1 MRKCL
6 LLIHIVITLLLAGCG
21 SSTQEDFA
29 NRVGQA
35 MRAPANDPT
44 TASSLGSLR
53 RVAMSA
59 ATSID
64 TTSITPDQL
73 FDWAEATYPQFF
85 PTKEKTLTWS
95 VYQFRYYKDTDVY
108 LAVESGINVVALGK
122 PTKNELMTIGSISA
136 FSQEVLRYKPWS
148 TVKKRVDILLS
159 SIGIQTG
166 ESTYQ
171 IIKAVDLNQDG
182 YDDLVLGGQT
192 LYPGIPLVSDVAPN
206 VPFHRLPVLL
216 LYFNPKTERFEPDSR
231 DDRPLMY
238 TGIDVSV
245 QDWNKDGL
253 LDLLIMGAGP
263 DQGPHCGEPMV
274 LLLNSGA
281 GFKDRSD
288 LLPQV
293 DYRRE
298 FVIEIDLDQDSS
310 KDLYLLSTG
319 YISPGQD
326 PVRCPFRRLP
336 GLNLDLQ
343 IRAGLQGPT
352 VTMPEINPLVKC
364 GQGACQVMGYTV
376 LDRDQDQREDLLLSV
391 FDPANR
397 RSRLEIWRNRGPSQ
411 IMQQIQVS
419 DWRPYMSQS
428 LAIRNT
434 EIIVESSD
442 PDFANARTNYYDL
455 TTLNWIRE
463 QTRTEYTDRG
473 GCTQFIQVDLDGDGI
488 RDLVCRNL
496 LRYITTNSRYPR
508 AWLDRKGTLEAID
521 LSAIPLDH
529 GQSFQTVN
537 LKGRRQ
543 FVYLGKFM
551 NYEANLT
558 IYTLE

>member
-1 MRKCL
+1 MKNFVL
-6 LLIHIVITLLLAGCG
+6 SIALIGFLTGCG
-21 SSTQEDFA
+21 GEGGATD
-29 NRVGQA
+29 QA
-35 MRAPANDPT
+35 VISQP
-44 TASSLGSLR
+44 TASVSR
-53 RVAMSA
+53 
-59 ATSID
+59 
-64 TTSITPDQL
+64 
-73 FDWAEATYPQFF
+73 
-85 PTKEKTLTWS
+85 
-95 VYQFRYYKDTDVY
+95 
-108 LAVESGINVVALGK
+108 
-122 PTKNELMTIGSISA
+122 
-136 FSQEVLRYKPWS
+136 PWS
-148 TVKKRVDILLS
+148 QIRQRADILLS

-298 FVIEIDLDQDSS
+298 FVIEIDLDQDLT
-310 KDLYLLSTG
+310 KDLYLLATG
-319 YISPGQD
+319 TISPGQD
-326 PVRCPFRRLP
+326 PERCPFRRLP
-336 GLNLDLQ
+336 GLNADLQ

-352 VTMPEINPLVKC
+352 VTIPEWNPLVRGC
-364 GQGACQVMGYTV
+364 ALGACQVMGYTV

-391 FDPANR
+391 YDQINR
-397 RSRLEIWRNRGPSQ
+397 RSRLEIWRNRGP
-411 IMQQIQVS
+411 ITGTGPIPVMERIQVS

-428 LAIRNT
+428 IVIRNT

-442 PDFANARTNYYDL
+442 PDYANARTNYYDL

-463 QTRTEYTDRG
+463 QTRTAYTDRG

-496 LRYITTNSRYPR
+496 VPYTTTTSRYPR

-543 FVYLGKFM
+543 FVYLGQFM
-551 NYEANLT
+551 NHAANLT